1 MRFVGQKL
9 SGSLNRGAMLIII
22 PLCLFVVSVAIAYH
36 LDFLGSMGGEIVGS
50 LIGVLGLVLALGLER
65 FFIRRKEESDKQDDV
80 EKILAVIGAEL
91 ENVACG
97 LINFKEFLM
106 SLDFSIGSLYEHM
119 PPPLPFT
126 DMLGAKLV
134 LLDKKQVEVLFL
146 LKAKLSTQAS
156 YMQ

>member
-1 MRFVGQKL
+1 MGMGSFVPFGLRQPMKT
-9 SGSLNRGAMLIII
+9 NTHA
-22 PLCLFVVSVAIAYH
+22 LFKQYQNPH
-36 LDFLGSMGGEIVGS
+36 T
-50 LIGVLGLVLALGLER
+50 AL
-65 FFIRRKEESDKQDDV
+65 RRKEESDKQDDV